1 METEDLNKK
10 LIDSINQNSSY
21 ICPYLEFKGLAP
33 LIFNLFQLKDKQ
45 QYQISVRIKN
55 VSIFETFHSINKKMD

>member
-21 ICPYLEFKGLAP
+21 ICLYLEFKGLAP

-45 QYQISVRIKN
+45 QY
-55 VSIFETFHSINKKMD
+55 